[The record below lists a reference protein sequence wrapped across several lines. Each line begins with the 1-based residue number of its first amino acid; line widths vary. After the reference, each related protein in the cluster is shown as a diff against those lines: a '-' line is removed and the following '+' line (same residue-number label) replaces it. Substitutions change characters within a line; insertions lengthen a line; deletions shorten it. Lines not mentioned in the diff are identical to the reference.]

1 MLYFY
6 VPLVLNE
13 HHSLVFGSI
22 IKIMM
27 LMINCCMKKLSH
39 FFLTM
44 TLLTFVLHNCFLDTD
59 DAFRN

>member
-1 MLYFY
+1 MLYFD

-13 HHSLVFGSI
+13 HHFLVFGSI
-22 IKIMM
+22 IIKMM

-44 TLLTFVLHNCFLDTD
+44 TPLTFVLHNCFLDTVN
-59 DAFRN
+59 AFRN